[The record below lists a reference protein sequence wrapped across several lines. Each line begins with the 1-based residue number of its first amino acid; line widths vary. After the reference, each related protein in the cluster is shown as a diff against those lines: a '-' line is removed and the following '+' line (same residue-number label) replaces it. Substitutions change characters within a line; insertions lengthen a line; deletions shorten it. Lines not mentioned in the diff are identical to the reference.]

1 MENGMDIEING
12 IVENGV
18 DTEEGIGV
26 EKDLDTEQDVARE
39 RDVNTE
45 RYADTEINIPRPN
58 HYENRLTLVRIS
70 REIDPTK
77 LDEMK
82 EWFLE
87 KCESV
92 SRDDLSNVTSIIKL
106 ISLMEDKRI
115 ISMKEC
121 TDLKPI
127 LNKINPDLKEKLCRN
142 CKYIFSCYSVKTYSL
157 VEGSYKQ
164 FGHSRG
170 MQLDFFSLF
179 F

>member
-1 MENGMDIEING
+1 MENGMDTEING
-12 IVENGV
+12 IVENGG

-26 EKDLDTEQDVARE
+26 EKDTEQGVARE
-39 RDVNTE
+39 
-45 RYADTEINIPRPN
+45 YADAEINIPRPN

-106 ISLMEDKRI
+106 ISLMEDKGI
-115 ISMKEC
+115 ISMKKCIGLE
-121 TDLKPI
+121 PI

-142 CKYIFSCYSVKTYSL
+142 CKYIFS
-157 VEGSYKQ
+157 
-164 FGHSRG
+164 
-170 MQLDFFSLF
+170 
-179 F
+179 

>member
-1 MENGMDIEING
+1 MENGMDTEING
-12 IVENGV
+12 IVENGG

-26 EKDLDTEQDVARE
+26 EKDLDMEQDVARE
-39 RDVNTE
+39 
-45 RYADTEINIPRPN
+45 YADTEINIPRPN

-106 ISLMEDKRI
+106 ISLMEDKGI
-115 ISMKEC
+115 ISMKKCIGLE
-121 TDLKPI
+121 PI

-142 CKYIFSCYSVKTYSL
+142 CKYIFS
-157 VEGSYKQ
+157 
-164 FGHSRG
+164 
-170 MQLDFFSLF
+170 
-179 F
+179 